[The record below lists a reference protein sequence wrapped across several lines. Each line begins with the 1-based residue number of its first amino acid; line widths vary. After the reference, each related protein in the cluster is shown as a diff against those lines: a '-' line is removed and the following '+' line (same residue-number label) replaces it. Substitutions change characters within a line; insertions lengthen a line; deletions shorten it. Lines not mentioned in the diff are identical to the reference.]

1 MSLRFGYAPLRGF
14 LLFAASLGLSLAGIA
29 QTPAPMNL
37 NTLKEVLAI
46 GEEVVPTNDVIAR
59 IKKEGVDFF
68 LDADMKTELI
78 LSAAKGR
85 RSETDTLKIIDS
97 LADACLP
104 CKERMEAPISGEL
117 AIRFLKEKVR
127 SKDILK
133 EIQKRGLASEPVTL
147 ADIEALRAAGAS
159 EQMIRVMKPD
169 VPPVAPEGFTAFDAA
184 RSKSFDPNRPYGS
197 FDIRARVDDSV
208 EFRVVSDKVYFR
220 VISGNP
226 PVNAGSEISGILPR
240 VPADAVLFTLR
251 QKSGRSKG
259 ATGEPVPPDAYGYP
273 GYKFTVT
280 DEKGKDDRYHFEV
293 AWQLKPFTLAELKSE
308 VEELGGSFPKMAAD
322 DIRLRGVASVPST
335 EEYLALREAGATE
348 EILNTIAAT
357 IRSSN
362 APPRQ

>member
-1 MSLRFGYAPLRGF
+1 MSLRFVSMRPRVLRPAF
-14 LLFAASLGLSLAGIA
+14 LLIVLSLLGFA

-37 NTLKEVLAI
+37 STLKQVLAI
-46 GEEVVPTNDVIAR
+46 GEDVVPTNDVIAR

-78 LSAAKGR
+78 LSAAQGR
-85 RSETDTLKIIDS
+85 RSEADTLRIIDS

-104 CKERMEAPISGEL
+104 CKERMEAPISASL

-127 SKDILK
+127 SRDILK
-133 EIQKRGLASEPVTL
+133 EIQKRGLTPEPVTPE
-147 ADIEALRAAGAS
+147 DIVALREAGAS

-169 VPPVAPEGFTAFDAA
+169 AQPAIPDGFVALELAK
-184 RSKSFDPNRPYGS
+184 SKTFDPNRPYGS

-208 EFRVVSDKVYFR
+208 EFLVTSDKAYFK

-226 PVNAGSEISGILPR
+226 PVNAGSEISGILPW
-240 VPADAVLFTLR
+240 VPADAVIFALR

-259 ATGEPVPPDAYGYP
+259 ASGEAIALSPYGYP
-273 GYKFTVT
+273 AYQFKVT

-293 AWQLKPFTLAELKSE
+293 AWQLKPFTLAELMKE
-308 VEELGGSFPKMAAD
+308 VEELGASFPKMVAD
-322 DIRLRGVASVPST
+322 DVRLRGLQSVPSQ
-335 EEYLALREAGATE
+335 EDYQALRAAGASD
-348 EILNTIAAT
+348 EILNTVAAS

-362 APPRQ
+362 TPPR

>member
-1 MSLRFGYAPLRGF
+1 MSLRFGCARLRAFLPLLLLLGF
-14 LLFAASLGLSLAGIA
+14 SLAGSA

-37 NTLKEVLAI
+37 DTLKEVLAI
-46 GEEVVPTNDVIAR
+46 GEDVVPTNDVIAR

-85 RSETDTLKIIDS
+85 RGETDTLKIIDS

-104 CKERMEAPISGEL
+104 CKERMEAPISPEL
-117 AIRFLKEKVR
+117 AIRFLNEKVR

-133 EIQKRGLASEPVTL
+133 EIQKRGLATEPITL
-147 ADIEALRAAGAS
+147 ENIEALKAAGAS
-159 EQMIRVMKPD
+159 EEMIRVMKPD
-169 VPPVAPEGFTAFDAA
+169 AQPAAPEGFTAFDTA
-184 RSKSFDPNRPYGS
+184 RSKTFDPNRPYGS

-208 EFRVVSDKVYFR
+208 EFRVISDKVYFK

-259 ATGEPVPPDAYGYP
+259 AKGEPVAPGVYGYP

-280 DEKGKDDRYHFEV
+280 DEKARDDRYHFEV
-293 AWQLKPFTLAELKSE
+293 AWQLKPFTLSELMSK
-308 VEELGGSFPKMAAD
+308 VEELGGSFPKMVAD
-322 DIRLRGVASVPST
+322 DIRLRGVVSVPSADD
-335 EEYLALREAGATE
+335 YLALRAAGASDE
-348 EILNTIAAT
+348 LLNTIAAT

-362 APPRQ
+362 TPPR